1 VLTPT
6 QRCDQR
12 GNVEREMGGRE
23 LAQTLNDLDE
33 KELQSFVGELV
44 RHPELLE
51 EISDRVDLVLGENE
65 ASRDYGDFARELSRE
80 GLL

>member
-1 VLTPT
+1 
-6 QRCDQR
+6 
-12 GNVEREMGGRE
+12 MGGRE

-51 EISDRVDLVLGENE
+51 EISDMVDLVLRENE
-65 ASRDYGDFARELSRE
+65 ASRNYGDFAREPSRD